1 MVFRLFS
8 FRKKI
13 ANIVVKDHVIRYV
26 ELKQRHPLVVHKC
39 GERFLPE
46 GIIRDGKIVDEERFM
61 LIMEECVTEW
71 KLKNRRIRFLV
82 PDPFVVIRKISIP
95 ADLQQDE
102 IRGYLFME
110 LGSSIH
116 LPFEEAVFDF
126 VVLERKKDKLDVLL
140 FAAPES
146 IVMKYAELFEQ
157 ADLKPIVADIS
168 PLSLYRLFYEYGQAD
183 ENDHLLFVQFD
194 LSSLNV
200 SVFHQHKPIFT
211 RQLAFDSHFADWER
225 TEAGWK
231 WTKQNERPEWQLED
245 IYKEMERFMNFYRFS
260 IHQGNEQ
267 ITRIVMTGDHPL
279 LSAFTDMLRNRLDVP
294 VQEMTVNADGQ
305 EVDRSYYLAIG
316 LALKEGTA
324 HASGN

>member
-1 MVFRLFS
+1 MAFRLFS
-8 FRKKI
+8 FQRKI

-39 GERFLPE
+39 GERWLPE
-46 GIIRDGKIVDEERFM
+46 GVVREGKIVDEERFM
-61 LIMEECVTEW
+61 LIMEECVAEW

-82 PDPFVVIRKISIP
+82 PDPFIVIRKISLP

-126 VVLERKKDKLDVLL
+126 IVLERKKEKLDVLL

-157 ADLKPIVADIS
+157 VKLKPIVADIS

-200 SVFHQHKPIFT
+200 SVFHQHTPIFT

-231 WTKQNERPEWQLED
+231 WTKQTEQPEWQLED

-260 IHQGNEQ
+260 LHQGNEQ

-279 LSAFTDMLRNRLDVP
+279 LSTLSDMLRERLDVP
-294 VQEMTVNADGQ
+294 VEEMTVSTEGQ
-305 EVDRSYYLAIG
+305 KVERSYYLALG

-324 HASGN
+324 HASRN